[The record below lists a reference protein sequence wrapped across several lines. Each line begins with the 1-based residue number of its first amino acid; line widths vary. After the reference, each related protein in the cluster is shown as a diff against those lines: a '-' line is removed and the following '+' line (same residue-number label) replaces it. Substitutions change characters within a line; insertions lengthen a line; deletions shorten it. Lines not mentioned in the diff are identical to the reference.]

1 MEDNEVLM
9 KKYNKKKGE
18 FFGLT
23 ANYQYIFELTKCCGY
38 GEWVAV
44 YKDAPLSQL
53 YDNIY
58 LQFGGLKPDKLYA
71 PNESC
76 ERLDIL
82 RDEECSVRKLISGN
96 SLFFRP
102 IYPLPSSAVY
112 RIYIDEQ
119 CCCSKDESV

>member
-1 MEDNEVLM
+1 MADDEVLM

-44 YKDAPLSQL
+44 YKDAPLSRL

-71 PNESC
+71 LNESG

-82 RDEECSVRKLISGN
+82 CDEEYTVRKLISDN
-96 SLFFRP
+96 SLFFRA

-112 RIYIDEQ
+112 CIYVDEP
-119 CCCSKDESV
+119 CNCSKDESV